1 MPTKLLGPCKTRTC
15 PNIRTNT
22 NPYCEKCSA
31 DGNST
36 DQYRGSSAHR
46 GYGHIWRK
54 LRIMV
59 LRRHPICADSF
70 GIGCVSVSRHADH
83 IVPKRQGGQDMM
95 ENLQGLCDSCHSRKT
110 LLEQSFTFTLQG
122 DGPPTMFVSS
132 GRIIQ
137 LFTAASAPPES
148 KPIEAW
154 PATMAASVWG
164 RGWVKSLEPSPARP
178 PMGHACIPAK

>member
-15 PNIRTNT
+15 PNTRTKT

-36 DQYRGSSAHR
+36 DQYRGTSAAR
-46 GYGHIWRK
+46 GYGHNWRK

-59 LRRHPICADSF
+59 LRREPLCADCF

-83 IVPKRQGGQDMM
+83 IVPKRQGGQDTL

-110 LLEQSFTFTLQG
+110 LLEQSVTFILFYES
-122 DGPPTMFVSS
+122 PTMFTVA
-132 GRIIQ
+132 GRVVQ
-137 LFTAASAPPES
+137 LWAAISAPA
-148 KPIEAW
+148 EAQEIRSW
-154 PATMAASVWG
+154 PTALAPSVWG
-164 RGWVKSLEPSPARP
+164 EGWVKSLGPFAARP
-178 PMGHACIPAK
+178 LVGNACIPAK